1 MSLINTPGADCKMQ
15 FENVVLLSF
24 VPGGIA
30 SAEAGRGT
38 DDSSAHA
45 VTVAPPPTP
54 SDTARLLFR
63 QIGLVLGSRG
73 RSDGDR

>member
-1 MSLINTPGADCKMQ
+1 MQ
-15 FENVVLLSF
+15 LENIVLLSF

-45 VTVAPPPTP
+45 VTVAFKRSPPPAPPPPTP